1 MSLKVKYELVIRSIA
16 GECVAIPVGKAA
28 SKVKGLLSLTP
39 SGELLLRKLQ
49 QGCEYEELV
58 ECLLEEYEVER
69 EAAEKDVTIF
79 VEKLRAIDL
88 L

>member
-1 MSLKVKYELVIRSIA
+1 MSLKVKHELVIRSIA
-16 GECVAIPVGKAA
+16 GECVAIPVGNAA

-49 QGCEYEELV
+49 QGCEFEELV
-58 ECLLEEYEVER
+58 ECLLNEYEVER
-69 EAAEKDVTIF
+69 EDAEKDAAAF
-79 VEKLRAIDL
+79 VEKLKKIDL